1 MVHRVKQKRLS
12 RNTDGRAAL
21 LKNLANS
28 LVLHEKI
35 VTTLPRAKA
44 ARPFV
49 EKLVT
54 RAKEESL
61 ENRRYLLAHLGAEQ
75 PVRKLF
81 ELVGPTFKERP
92 GGYTRIIK
100 LPPRVG
106 DNASLAVLEF
116 VENVSEVAAKKKL
129 EEKPTKVKSQK
140 AKKVKD
146 AEATER
152 KEDQKSK
159 QSAKNSKNKANET
172 KK

>member
-1 MVHRVKQKRLS
+1 MAHRAKQKKLS
-12 RNTDGRAAL
+12 RGPNERSAL

-28 LVLHEKI
+28 LILHEKI
-35 VTTLPRAKA
+35 VTTLARAKA

-54 RAKEESL
+54 RAREDTL
-61 ENRRYLLAHLGAEQ
+61 ENRRYLLAKLGVDPA
-75 PVRKLF
+75 VRKLF
-81 ELVGPTFKERP
+81 ELIGPTFKERP

-106 DNASLAVLEF
+106 DAASLAVLEF

-129 EEKPTKVKSQK
+129 EEKPTKLKGQK
-140 AKKVKD
+140 AKEEKVDKS
-146 AEATER
+146 E
-152 KEDQKSK
+152 KKVNQKSK
-159 QSAKNSKNKANET
+159 RSAKNSKNKANET